1 MKINF
6 NSNWRKLT
14 YMSADGVRAVKFV
27 EATDLHP
34 YDEAQAK
41 SDLRAK
47 NYKFI
52 YLSKALF
59 NCLHEKI

>member
-1 MKINF
+1 
-6 NSNWRKLT
+6 
-14 YMSADGVRAVKFV
+14 MSADGVRAVKFV

-52 YLSKALF
+52 YLSKTLF
-59 NCLHEKI
+59 NCLHKKI

>member
-6 NSNWRKLT
+6 NSKWRKLT
-14 YMSADGVRAVKFV
+14 YFSSDGVKAVKFI
-27 EATDLHP
+27 EATGIHA